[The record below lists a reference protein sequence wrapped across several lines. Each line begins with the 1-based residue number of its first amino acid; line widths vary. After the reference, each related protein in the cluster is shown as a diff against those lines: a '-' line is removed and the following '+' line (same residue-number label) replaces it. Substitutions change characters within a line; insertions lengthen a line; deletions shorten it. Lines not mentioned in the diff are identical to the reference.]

1 MPTSEPPRSAAAGPK
16 AGGPARL
23 DGRTVLSRLA
33 ATGRRAERI
42 VHVESIPGRPGRTAP
57 WPGWVPRD
65 VVRRLRARG
74 IELPWSHQV
83 ATAELMRAGRHVVV
97 ATGTASGKSLGY
109 MLPVLANVL
118 APRAPGARG
127 GRRVSRRPRE
137 PLPGQLSLD
146 FDIAPLVRMHAPD
159 GRRAGR
165 RPTALYLAPTK
176 ALAAD
181 QLRAVTELGGP
192 DLPAVTFDGDSS
204 RDSRDWARNNA
215 AYVLTN
221 PDMLHRS
228 LLPGHQRWARFL
240 GSLAYVVID
249 ECHHYRG
256 VFGSHV
262 AQVLRRLQ
270 RILEHHGAQPVFVLA
285 SATVRSPADLAE
297 RLIGYP
303 VAEVT
308 EDGSPHGGLSFALW
322 EPPITSLR
330 GEHGTPLRRSATSE
344 TADLLADLVADGV
357 RSVAFVRSRRGAEAV
372 SVLAREHLS
381 KVDPTLGTRIAAYRG
396 GYLPEERRA
405 LERSLQEGSLLAV
418 ATTSALELGIDVA
431 GLDAVLLAGYP
442 GTRAAV
448 WQRAGRAGRDGHEAL
463 AVLIPRNDPLDAYL
477 VRHPEALFGPPVEAT
492 VFDPDNPYVVGPHL
506 AAAADELPLTDAD
519 VKRFGPSAAEA
530 VATLEAEGKLR
541 RRASGWF
548 WVMRDRAS
556 DFADIRSGG
565 GPQVKLIE
573 ASTGRLL
580 GTVDDGASHAA
591 VHDGAVYLHQGD
603 TYVVDRL
610 DLDAGVAFVSP
621 AGIDHDHSTVVRE
634 TSDVRVLASDR
645 RADWGEASLELG
657 SVEVTSQVV
666 AYLKLSL
673 SGEPLGEHP
682 LSLPPRTLRTRAVW
696 WTVSDTQLTAA
707 GLSEAEVPGAAH
719 AAEHASIGLLPLFA
733 TCDRW
738 DIGGVSTGLHAD
750 TGRTTVFVYDGHP
763 GGAGFA
769 ERGFEVAAEW
779 LRATRAAI
787 AGCGCDD
794 GCPACVQSPKCGNGN
809 HPLDKDGAVRLLDVL
824 LASAPDGAR
833 EE

>member
-1 MPTSEPPRSAAAGPK
+1 MPTSELPRSAAAGPK

-23 DGRTVLSRLA
+23 DGLTVLSRLA

-57 WPGWVPRD
+57 WPDWVPRE

-109 MLPVLANVL
+109 LLPVLANVL
-118 APRAPGARG
+118 APRAPGGRG
-127 GRRVSRRPRE
+127 GRRASRRPRE
-137 PLPGQLSLD
+137 PLPGQLTLD

-204 RDSRDWARNNA
+204 RDYRDWARNNA

-228 LLPGHQRWARFL
+228 LLPGHERWARFL

-297 RLIGYP
+297 RLIGHP

-381 KVDPTLGTRIAAYRG
+381 KVDPTLGTRVAAYRG

-492 VFDPDNPYVVGPHL
+492 VFDPDNPYVVRPHL
-506 AAAADELPLTDAD
+506 AAAAEELPVD
-519 VKRFGPSAAEA
+519 RRGREA
-530 VATLEAEGKLR
+530 VR
-541 RRASGWF
+541 S
-548 WVMRDRAS
+548 V
-556 DFADIRSGG
+556 RSGG
-565 GPQVKLIE
+565 GGSAGGGGQAP
-573 ASTGRLL
+573 A
-580 GTVDDGASHAA
+580 
-591 VHDGAVYLHQGD
+591 
-603 TYVVDRL
+603 
-610 DLDAGVAFVSP
+610 AGVRLVLGPARPRQSTSP
-621 AGIDHDHSTVVRE
+621 
-634 TSDVRVLASDR
+634 TSAR
-645 RADWGEASLELG
+645 
-657 SVEVTSQVV
+657 
-666 AYLKLSL
+666 
-673 SGEPLGEHP
+673 
-682 LSLPPRTLRTRAVW
+682 
-696 WTVSDTQLTAA
+696 AA
-707 GLSEAEVPGAAH
+707 GPRS
-719 AAEHASIGLLPLFA
+719 S
-733 TCDRW
+733 
-738 DIGGVSTGLHAD
+738 
-750 TGRTTVFVYDGHP
+750 
-763 GGAGFA
+763 
-769 ERGFEVAAEW
+769 
-779 LRATRAAI
+779 
-787 AGCGCDD
+787 
-794 GCPACVQSPKCGNGN
+794 
-809 HPLDKDGAVRLLDVL
+809 
-824 LASAPDGAR
+824 
-833 EE
+833 